1 MAETILNFNEFEEM
15 LEKLEN
21 GTEKEKVEARLYI
34 MGRIL
39 YYEGD

>member
-1 MAETILNFNEFEEM
+1 MGQTILNLNEFEEM
-15 LEKLEN
+15 LEKLQN
-21 GTEKEKVEARLYI
+21 GTEEEKIEARLYI